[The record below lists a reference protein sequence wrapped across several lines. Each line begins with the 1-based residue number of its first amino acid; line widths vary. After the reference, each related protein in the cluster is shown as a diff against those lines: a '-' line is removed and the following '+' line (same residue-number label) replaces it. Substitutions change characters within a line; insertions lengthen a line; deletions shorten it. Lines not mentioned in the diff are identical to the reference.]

1 MKDGSAVTKLIML
14 FLAACMAVY
23 LGAHVW
29 RGMTASLVTAV
40 AYSYQVND
48 SEEAD
53 GLLVRWEQ
61 VLSGTGG
68 IADVTPGEGERVGKG
83 QTVAEVYRDG
93 AALERKARIQAL
105 TLEAEL
111 LQDAMSQ
118 TGAQTGTA
126 ELEQAVVRAAVSLR
140 ANVSAGDFGRLEDQI
155 LDLKRAVLRRD
166 YTYGQSVDSG
176 RLAQLNR
183 ELTDLNRQSAQ
194 ETRRISAAQAGT
206 YSAQVDGFETLI
218 DPARAQTLTLAQ
230 LEELLD
236 RKSTLDDTA
245 LGKLITSNRW
255 ALAVALP
262 ARRAEKLVPGHEV
275 AVRFTGDF
283 EKDVPMRIDSVGRAE
298 GDRCVVV
305 LSTDRYLSSTTLLR
319 RQTVEI
325 IFRQDEGIRVPKEA
339 VRILTETATDEDGRQ
354 TETRRTGVYAVI
366 NNRAEFKQVEVLAQ
380 GGQFYVVKPLD
391 EGKLALRAGDEI
403 VIRGRDIHHGS
414 VVIE

>member
-14 FLAACMAVY
+14 FLAACMAAY
-23 LGAHVW
+23 LGAHIW
-29 RGMTASLVTAV
+29 QGMTTSLVTAV

-53 GLLVRWEQ
+53 GLLTRWEQ
-61 VLSGTGG
+61 VLPGVGG

-83 QTVAEVYRDG
+83 QTIAEVYRDG
-93 AALERKARIQAL
+93 QALERKARIQAL

-111 LQDAMSQ
+111 LEDAMSQ
-118 TGAQTGTA
+118 TAAQTGTA

-166 YTYGQSVDSG
+166 YTYGQSVDGG

-183 ELTDLNRQSAQ
+183 ELATLNKQSEQ
-194 ETRRISAAQAGT
+194 ETRRVRADQAGT
-206 YSAQVDGFETLI
+206 YSAQVDGFETII
-218 DPARAQTLTLAQ
+218 DPERAQTLNVAG
-230 LEELLD
+230 LEELLE
-236 RKSTLDDTA
+236 RKSQLDDTA

-255 ALAVALP
+255 GLVVALSKQ
-262 ARRAEKLVPGHEV
+262 RAEKLVPGHEV

-283 EKDVPMRIDSVGRAE
+283 EKDVPMRIDSVGKPE

-319 RQTVEI
+319 RQTVEV
-325 IFRQDEGIRVPKEA
+325 IFRQDEGIRVPKES
-339 VRILTETATDEDGRQ
+339 VHILTETTTDESGKQ
-354 TETRRTGVYAVI
+354 VQTRRTGVYAVI
-366 NNRAEFKQVEVLAQ
+366 NNRAEFKQVQVLAQ
-380 GGQFYVVKPLD
+380 GGQFYVVKALD

-403 VIRGRDIHHGS
+403 VLRGKDIRHGS
-414 VVIE
+414 VVVE

>member
-23 LGAHVW
+23 LGAHIW
-29 RGMTASLVTAV
+29 QSMTASLVTAV

-48 SEEAD
+48 SEETD
-53 GLLVRWEQ
+53 GMLVRWEQ
-61 VLSGTGG
+61 VLPGVGG
-68 IADVTPGEGERVGKG
+68 IADVVPGEGERVGKG
-83 QTVAEVYRDG
+83 QTIAEVYRDNT
-93 AALERKARIQAL
+93 ALERKARIQAL

-118 TGAQTGTA
+118 TATQTGAA
-126 ELEQAVVRAAVSLR
+126 ELEQAVVRSAVTLR

-194 ETRRISAAQAGT
+194 ETRRISASQAGT
-206 YSAQVDGFETLI
+206 YSAQVDGFESLV
-218 DPARAQTLTLAQ
+218 DPERAQTMTLAELNSL
-230 LEELLD
+230 LEQKGQ
-236 RKSTLDDTA
+236 RDDTA

-255 ALAVALP
+255 GLVLALSAT
-262 ARRAEKLVPGHEV
+262 RAEKLVPGHEL

-283 EKDVPMRIDSVGRAE
+283 EKDVPMRIDSVSKPE
-298 GDRCVVV
+298 GDKCVVV
-305 LSTDRYLSSTTLLR
+305 LTTDRYLSSTTLLR
-319 RQTVEI
+319 RQTVEV
-325 IFRQDEGIRVPKEA
+325 IFRQDEGIRVPKES
-339 VRILTETATDEDGRQ
+339 VHILTETATDESGKQ

-366 NNRAEFKQVEVLAQ
+366 NNRAEFKNVQVLAQ
-380 GGQFYVVKPLD
+380 GSQFYVVKPLD
-391 EGKLALRAGDEI
+391 EGKMALRAGDEI
-403 VIRGRDIHHGS
+403 VVRGKNIRHGS

>member
-14 FLAACMAVY
+14 FLAVCMAVY

-29 RGMTASLVTAV
+29 RSMTTSLVTAV

-61 VLSGTGG
+61 VLPGAGG
-68 IADVTPGEGERVGKG
+68 IADVDPGEGERVGTG
-83 QTVAEVYRDG
+83 QTVAVVYRDG
-93 AALERKARIQAL
+93 KALARKAQIQAL

-118 TGAQTGTA
+118 VGTQTGAA
-126 ELEQAVVRAAVSLR
+126 ELEQAVVRASVTLR

-155 LDLKRAVLRRD
+155 LDLKRPVLRRD
-166 YTYGQSVDSG
+166 YTYGQSVDDG
-176 RLAQLNR
+176 RLAQLNSQLR
-183 ELTDLNRQSAQ
+183 TLQNQSAQ
-194 ETRRISAAQAGT
+194 DTSRVRAAQAGT

-218 DPARAQTLTLAQ
+218 DPERALTLTLDELNQ
-230 LEELLD
+230 LLERKNELND
-236 RKSTLDDTA
+236 SA

-255 ALAVALP
+255 ALVVALSQE
-262 ARRAEKLVPGHEV
+262 RAETMVPGHEV
-275 AVRFTGDF
+275 AVRFSGDF
-283 EKDVPMRIDSVGRAE
+283 EKDVPMRVDSVSKPE
-298 GDRCVVV
+298 GGKCVVV

-325 IFRQDEGIRVPKEA
+325 IFQQDEGIRVPKEA
-339 VRILTETATDEDGRQ
+339 VHILTDTTTDEAGKQ
-354 TETRRTGVYAVI
+354 VQTRRTGVYAVI
-366 NNRAEFKQVEVLAQ
+366 NNRAEFKNVQVLAQ
-380 GGQFYVVKPLD
+380 GSQFYVVKALD
-391 EGKLALRAGDEI
+391 EGKMALRAGDEI
-403 VIRGRDIHHGS
+403 VVRGKNIRHGS